1 MKLTAK
7 NYYSSKANTEYISV
21 SQYKRAFGS
30 LGKKGCEAL
39 MLAEMKGEYK
49 QPPSVSMLVGSYID
63 TYFEGT
69 LDNFK
74 AEHPEILK
82 KDGTLKADYV
92 QAESIIA
99 RIEKDK
105 KFMQYMSGE
114 KQTIMTADLF
124 GAHWKIKIDSYLKD
138 KAIVDLKIVSD
149 IYERNYVK
157 DVGAL
162 NFIQYWGYDLQL
174 AIYQKVVEENT
185 GKQLPCFIAAADKG
199 KTTNIEIIQITQ
211 PELDSALIGVQY
223 GVERILKLK
232 SGEERLSTKT
242 DKKNQQ
248 STQVIERP
256 ERCGR
261 CDYCKETKVIQKP
274 ILMSELLKE

>member
-1 MKLTAK
+1 MKLNNK
-7 NYYSSKANTEYISV
+7 NYYTPKANQEFLSV
-21 SQYKRAFGS
+21 SQYKDFFGS
-30 LGKKGCEAL
+30 LGKKGCEAKA
-39 MLAEMKGEYK
+39 LAKISGEYITE
-49 QPPSVSMLVGSYID
+49 PTTAMLVGSYID

-69 LDNFK
+69 LNKFK
-74 AEHPEILK
+74 EEHPEILK
-82 KDGTLKADYV
+82 KDGTLKAEYI

-105 KFMQYMSGE
+105 KFMQYLSGE
-114 KQTIMTADLF
+114 KQTIMTAELF
-124 GAHWKIKIDSYLKD
+124 GAKWKIKMDSYLPN

-149 IYERNYVK
+149 IYERTFVK
-157 DVGAL
+157 DVGAI
-162 NFIQYWGYDLQL
+162 NFIQNWGYDFQL

-185 GKQLPCFIAAADKG
+185 GHKLPCFIAAADKG
-199 KTTNIEIIQITQ
+199 KTTNIELIQITQ

-232 SGEERLSTKT
+232 SGEEKA
-242 DKKNQQ
+242 
-248 STQVIERP
+248 

>member
-1 MKLTAK
+1 MKLTNE
-7 NYYSSKANTEYISV
+7 NYYGKEANQEYLSV
-21 SQYKRAFGS
+21 SQYKDFFGS
-30 LGKKGCEAL
+30 LGKKGCESKAL
-39 MLAEMKGEYK
+39 ARIAGEYK
-49 QPPSVSMLVGSYID
+49 SEPTTSMLVGSYID

-124 GAHWKIKIDSYLKD
+124 GAHWKIKMDSYLKD

-185 GKQLPCFIAAADKG
+185 GKQLPCFIAVADKG

-232 SGEERLSTKT
+232 SGEEK
-242 DKKNQQ
+242 
-248 STQVIERP
+248 P

-274 ILMSELLKE
+274 ILMSELLEN

>member
-1 MKLTAK
+1 MKLNNK
-7 NYYSSKANTEYISV
+7 NYYTPKANKEFLSV
-21 SQYKRAFGS
+21 SQYKDFFGS
-30 LGKKGCEAL
+30 LGKKGCEAKA
-39 MLAEMKGEYK
+39 LAKISGDYVTE
-49 QPPSVSMLVGSYID
+49 PTTAMLVGSYID
-63 TYFEGT
+63 SYFEGT

-74 AEHPEILK
+74 AEHPELLK
-82 KDGTLKADYV
+82 KDGTLKSDYL
-92 QAESIIA
+92 QAENIIA

-105 KFMQYMSGE
+105 KFMQYLSGE

-124 GAHWKIKIDSYLKD
+124 GAQWKIKIDSYLKD

-149 IYERNYVK
+149 IYERFYVK
-157 DVGAL
+157 DIGAL

-174 AIYQKVVEENT
+174 AVYQKVVEENT
-185 GKQLPCFIAAADKG
+185 GKQLPCFIAVADKG

-232 SGEERLSTKT
+232 SGEEK
-242 DKKNQQ
+242 
-248 STQVIERP
+248 P

-261 CDYCKETKVIQKP
+261 CDYCKEIKVIRKP
-274 ILMSELLKE
+274 ILMSELLEK